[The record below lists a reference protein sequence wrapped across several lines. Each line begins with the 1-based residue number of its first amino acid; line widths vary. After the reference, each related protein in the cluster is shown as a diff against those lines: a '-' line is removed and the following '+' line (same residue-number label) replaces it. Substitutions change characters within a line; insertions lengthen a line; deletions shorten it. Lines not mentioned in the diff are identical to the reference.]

1 MKPRV
6 RFAPSP
12 TGYLHIGGAR
22 TALFNWLFARRHGG
36 TFVLRI
42 EDTDQERSTAASLQ
56 AILDSLSWLGIDW
69 DEGPGKAGAFGP
81 YSQMEKL
88 TRYREVADAL
98 IAQGFAY
105 RDYTTEQEVAKL
117 RADFAL
123 TKGLGEKDDLR
134 RAGFKYQSP
143 WRDDPAE
150 IRARLGAQY
159 DELTRGPFVVRFR
172 MQHTGER
179 IAFDDLVKGVC
190 EKPDEDLDDFVLL
203 RSDGV
208 PLYNLGCVV
217 DDHDMQITHVARGQ
231 EHVNSTYPQLLLY
244 RALGWTP
251 PRFAHFPLIM
261 GKDGEKLSKRRHPEA
276 DVMCHQGNGVL
287 PHALINF
294 IARLGWSHGNDET
307 FTRAQLIE
315 LFDFEHVGK
324 ANGVWNPDK
333 LIALNQHWLKASE
346 PREIAQALAPF
357 LRAAGVAEVAIDG
370 RLERAVKAFAPRAKT
385 LVDMAQLIK
394 PYYLPGVAIDPAAAQ
409 KHLDATG
416 KALLAKA
423 RARLELVTQWTQ
435 PQLDPIVDQ
444 VAGET
449 GAKKGA
455 IAQPIRVA
463 VTGGTTS
470 PGIGDTLELLGRDE
484 SLARIDAALAG

>member
-42 EDTDQERSTAASLQ
+42 EDTDQGRSTAESLA
-56 AILDSLSWLGIDW
+56 AILDSLTWLGIDW
-69 DEGPGKAGAFGP
+69 DEGPGKSGPFAP

-88 TRYREVADAL
+88 PRYMEVAEAL
-98 IAQGFAY
+98 IAQGHAY
-105 RDYTTEQEVAKL
+105 RDYTTENEVAKQ
-117 RADFAL
+117 RAEFAAS
-123 TKGLGEKDDLR
+123 KGLGEKDDLR

-143 WRDDPAE
+143 WRE
-150 IRARLGAQY
+150 GRESLRARFGDRLA
-159 DELTRGPFVVRFR
+159 ELEKLPFVIRFK
-172 MQHTGER
+172 MEHQGER
-179 IAFDDLVKGVC
+179 IGFDDLVKGRC
-190 EKPDEDLDDFVLL
+190 EKPDEDLDDFVLI

-244 RALGWTP
+244 RALKWAP
-251 PRFAHFPLIM
+251 PAFAHFPLIL
-261 GKDGEKLSKRRHPEA
+261 GPDGEKLSKRRHPEA
-276 DVMCHQGNGVL
+276 DVMSHKKNGVL
-287 PHALINF
+287 PQALINF

-307 FTRAQLIE
+307 FTRDRLVE

-324 ANGVWNPDK
+324 ANGVWNPEK
-333 LIALNQHWLKASE
+333 LLALNQHWLKQSD
-346 PREIAQALAPF
+346 PGALARELVPF
-357 LRAAGVAEVAIDG
+357 LAAEGVPPIAFDA
-370 RLERAVKAFAPRAKT
+370 RLERAVKIFAPRAKT
-385 LVDMAQLIK
+385 LIDMAQAIK
-394 PYYLPGVAIDPAAAQ
+394 PYWQTGVTLDPAAAK

-416 KALLAKA
+416 KDLLAKA
-423 RARLELVTQWTQ
+423 RAHLEKVAEWAQ
-435 PQLDPIVDQ
+435 PQLDPVVDA
-444 VAGET
+444 VAAQT

-484 SLARIDAALAG
+484 ALRRIDAAL